1 MLIYAIIKNMLINI
15 NKSGLN
21 VYNLLRRA
29 GYHPDRFQPNDDL
42 SFSRPLRGARYPRFH
57 IYYKKSKN
65 VLNLHLDQK
74 SPKYQSA
81 PDHGAEYDGELVEK
95 EAKRI
100 ESILE
105 TQI

>member
-1 MLIYAIIKNMLINI
+1 MLISI

-21 VYNLLRRA
+21 VYNLLRKA
-29 GYHPDRFQPNDDL
+29 GYHPDRLQTSNDL

-57 IYYKKSKN
+57 IYYKKNKN
-65 VLNLHLDQK
+65 ALNLHLDQK
-74 SPKYQSA
+74 APKYQNA

-100 ESILE
+100 ESILRAE
-105 TQI
+105 GVVNNY